1 MKKKRAGYRRKRNRR
16 ERKRKEGEQSLT
28 NSGRTGPLF
37 REGGG
42 MGPNISLEWARDLAV
57 EDTI

>member
-1 MKKKRAGYRRKRNRR
+1 MTK
-16 ERKRKEGEQSLT
+16 
-28 NSGRTGPLF
+28 SGRTNPLF

-42 MGPNISLEWARDLAV
+42 TGPDISLEWARDLAV